1 MDCSLPGICVA
12 VLSHSLTLSHLCL
25 TLCNPFEYS
34 LPDSSVHGHSPG
46 KNTGVGCMPSSRGSS
61 QHNSGLPH
69 CRQILCHLNH
79 QGSPRILEWV
89 AYSFSRGPSWPR
101 NCTGVSCI
109 IGEFFT
115 SWATRETH
123 IYWWW
128 TGRLGLLQSMG
139 SQCRTQLSS
148 WTWLTDINLIMIHC
162 SWRKTEFDEYD

>member
-1 MDCSLPGICVA
+1 MISGLGRYPGEGNGSPLNYFYLENPHGQRSLAGYSQWGHKESDTAKQLSTARSVCSYRKFPLEKKKIPEEIFSQFSSVA
-12 VLSHSLTLSHLCL
+12 QLCL

-89 AYSFSRGPSWPR
+89 AYSFSRGPS
-101 NCTGVSCI
+101 
-109 IGEFFT
+109 
-115 SWATRETH
+115 
-123 IYWWW
+123 
-128 TGRLGLLQSMG
+128 
-139 SQCRTQLSS
+139 
-148 WTWLTDINLIMIHC
+148 
-162 SWRKTEFDEYD
+162 